1 MLQLSLDELQV
12 PSGHNIGAILV
23 QVGIDTQ
30 SYGFY
35 LHVLSKHL
43 YGASTEHVT
52 GVPQTPVDEQLPSG
66 HLYFPTEH

>member
-1 MLQLSLDELQV
+1 M
-12 PSGHNIGAILV
+12 LV

-30 SYGFY
+30 SNGFY
-35 LHVLSKHL
+35 LHVLSKHI

-52 GVPQTPVDEQLPSG
+52 GVPQAPVDVQLPSG